1 MQEKEILTVE
11 EAAEFLGFS
20 AYTVRKLARQGII
33 PGTKMGRQWRF
44 SRPGLVR
51 YVEERSLAHSK
62 EARNGATATN
72 GGKTCGTS
80 GENEGNAREGQAWM
94 TRPASWRPLST

>member
-62 EARNGATATN
+62 EARNGATATSQGGAAMALSSRGPGN
-72 GGKTCGTS
+72 GG
-80 GENEGNAREGQAWM
+80 EANQ
-94 TRPASWRPLST
+94 

>member
-1 MQEKEILTVE
+1 LQEKEILTVE

-51 YVEERSLAHSK
+51 FVEQRSLEHLKDNTK
-62 EARNGATATN
+62 EA
-72 GGKTCGTS
+72 KTDG
-80 GENEGNAREGQAWM
+80 
-94 TRPASWRPLST
+94 PAHYR